1 MSHPTLRLI
10 LGDQLSL
17 NISSLRDIDPEQDL
31 VLMCELNA
39 EATYVAHHKK
49 KLVLVLS
56 AMRHFAKILKA
67 KGFRV
72 CYRRLEETDRE
83 SSFITEVDQILQAS
97 GCSHC
102 VITQPAEYR
111 LLSQFQQWQQ
121 TSEAHIELR
130 EDDRFLSSPTDFLQW
145 ASGKRQL
152 RMEYFYRTLRKRHN
166 ILMQD
171 GKPVGGQWNFDQSNR
186 KPLPTDLQPP
196 APARFKPDAI
206 TQTVIDLVQAR
217 FPDHFGDL
225 DDFHYA
231 VTREQA
237 LEVLHRFIDER
248 LPLFGDFQDAMRQ
261 QDPWLFHSH
270 LSFYINLGLLEPME
284 VITAAEAAFNEDKAP
299 LNATEGFIRQILGW
313 REYVRGLYWMQM
325 PSYGETNH
333 LGANRPLPKLY
344 WGESTQMNCLRQ
356 CVEDT
361 QRHAYAHHIQRLM
374 VLGNFALLIGAKP
387 SEVNEWY
394 LLVYADAYEWVEMP
408 NVQGMILFADAGL
421 MASKPYAASG
431 AYINRMS
438 DYCRRCHYDVKQ
450 KTGPKACP
458 FNYLYWDFLSRN
470 RDKLEQ
476 NPRLALAY
484 RNLEKMPPEA
494 QSAIQDS
501 ARIFL
506 EQLE

>member
-1 MSHPTLRLI
+1 
-10 LGDQLSL
+10 
-17 NISSLRDIDPEQDL
+17 
-31 VLMCELNA
+31 MCELNA

-56 AMRHFAKILKA
+56 AMRHFAKTLKSL
-67 KGFRV
+67 GYRV
-72 CYRRLEETDRE
+72 CYRRLEDTDRE
-83 SSFITEVDQILQAS
+83 SSFIAEIEQILQAS
-97 GCSHC
+97 GCQHC
-102 VITQPAEYR
+102 VITKPGEYR
-111 LLSQFQQWQQ
+111 LLSEFQQWQQ
-121 TSEAHIELR
+121 TAEAHIELR
-130 EDDRFLSSPTDFLQW
+130 EDDRFLSSPEEFQHW

-152 RMEYFYRTLRKRHN
+152 RMEYFYRSLRKRHN
-166 ILMQD
+166 ILMED
-171 GKPVGGQWNFDQSNR
+171 GKPIGGQWNFDQSNR
-186 KPLPTDLQPP
+186 KSLPEEIQPP
-196 APARFKPDAI
+196 LPARFEPDTI
-206 TQTVIDLVQAR
+206 TQAVMELVQAR
-217 FPDHFGDL
+217 YSDHFGDL
-225 DDFHYA
+225 DGFHYA

-237 LEVLHRFIDER
+237 LEVLHQFIEER

-270 LSFYINLGLLEPME
+270 LSFYINLGLLDPME
-284 VITAAEAAFNEDKAP
+284 VIAAAEKAFHQTKAP
-299 LNATEGFIRQILGW
+299 LNAAEGFIRQILGW

-325 PSYGETNH
+325 PGYGETNH
-333 LGANRPLPKLY
+333 LNAERHLPKLY
-344 WGESTQMNCLRQ
+344 WGEPTQMNCLRQ

-361 QRHAYAHHIQRLM
+361 RRHAYAHHIQRLM

-387 SEVNEWY
+387 GEVNEWY

-438 DYCRRCHYDVKQ
+438 DYCRQCQYDVKL

-470 RDKLEQ
+470 RTKLEQ
-476 NPRLALAY
+476 NPRLGLAY
-484 RNLEKMPPEA
+484 RNLDKMSPEA
-494 QSAIQDS
+494 QSAIHES

-506 EQLE
+506 QQLD